1 MSLEKEVGPQQV
13 QLPPELERLVDRIVE
28 TAVARIEGS
37 ALKPFITCK
46 ECADLIG
53 VTPEHLCAMR
63 ARGEGPPWS
72 GAGKWTRYERRAVLT
87 WLASL
92 PREKNSSPIARDMSL
107 EAERI
112 ADFEAREAKGQ

>member
-1 MSLEKEVGPQQV
+1 MSLEEEVALPAV
-13 QLPPELERLVDRIVE
+13 QSNAEFEYLVERIV
-28 TAVARIEGS
+28 ASAIARIEHG
-37 ALKPFITCK
+37 ALRPFLTSK

-72 GAGKWTRYERRAVLT
+72 GTGKWTRYERRTVLT

-92 PREKNSSPIARDMSL
+92 PREKNSSPPKC
-107 EAERI
+107 
-112 ADFEAREAKGQ
+112 FEGVQIT

>member
-1 MSLEKEVGPQQV
+1 MFVANSQRISEILLRFESLTMPLRTG
-13 QLPPELERLVDRIVE
+13 
-28 TAVARIEGS
+28 EGG

-53 VTPEHLCAMR
+53 VTPEHLCGMR

-92 PREKNSSPIARDMSL
+92 PREKNSSPSKCFGFRSL
-107 EAERI
+107 KEETH
-112 ADFEAREAKGQ
+112 G